1 MQWTEYTNYI
11 RTAQCY
17 DIDGAENI
25 LFLRDGSN
33 VEPESDAMDCSVIPD
48 VHGQSHIS
56 HSLVGG
62 KGNVPK
68 FGDSKQRT
76 EWILH
81 RVRSII
87 ECEIDGE
94 WDWGLETE
102 YSTLPPNSAKC

>member
-17 DIDGAENI
+17 DIDGAENVF
-25 LFLRDGSN
+25 FLRDGSN
-33 VEPESDAMDCSVIPD
+33 VEPDGDAMDRSVIPK
-48 VHGQSHIS
+48 
-56 HSLVGG
+56 L
-62 KGNVPK
+62 
-68 FGDSKQRT
+68 GDSKQRT

-94 WDWGLETE
+94 WD
-102 YSTLPPNSAKC
+102 